1 MTDPRSKFVPDCPTS
16 KLVNDRSPQRGKL
29 RQKNQQERLTIIAM
43 KNKAGVPMMAGTDL
57 GNPFVLPGF
66 SLHDE
71 LALSVQA
78 SLSSGEALKTAT
90 YNPAKFL
97 GILDRL
103 GTVEKGKLADLV
115 LLNANPLD
123 DIHNTQKIRA
133 LIVNGIYLD
142 RAALDKLLAAAA
154 ASSGSANI

>member
-1 MTDPRSKFVPDCPTS
+1 M
-16 KLVNDRSPQRGKL
+16 
-29 RQKNQQERLTIIAM
+29 M
-43 KNKAGVPMMAGTDL
+43 NKAGVPMMAGTGL

-71 LALSVQA
+71 LALFVQA
-78 SLSSGEALKTAT
+78 SLSPGETLKTAT

-133 LIVNGIYLD
+133 VIVNGIYLD
-142 RAALDKLLAAAA
+142 RAALQIV
-154 ASSGSANI
+154 SCCCSVQRQC

>member
-1 MTDPRSKFVPDCPTS
+1 
-16 KLVNDRSPQRGKL
+16 
-29 RQKNQQERLTIIAM
+29 
-43 KNKAGVPMMAGTDL
+43 MMAGTDL

-71 LALSVQA
+71 LALFVQA
-78 SLSSGEALKTAT
+78 SLSPGETLKTAT

-133 LIVNGIYLD
+133 VIVNGIYLD